1 MSDPQDAVETEQEVD
16 GRWIAQIPD
25 LPGLLA
31 YGLSEGE
38 AIARVRALA
47 DAVRHGYLTNSEESQ
62 KIGAELDD
70 MLDQVTPANRHDEVD
85 WGALRGKEVW

>member
-47 DAVRHGYLTNSEESQ
+47 LADAVRHGYLLTNETD
-62 KIGAELDD
+62 L
-70 MLDQVTPANRHDEVD
+70 L
-85 WGALRGKEVW
+85 L